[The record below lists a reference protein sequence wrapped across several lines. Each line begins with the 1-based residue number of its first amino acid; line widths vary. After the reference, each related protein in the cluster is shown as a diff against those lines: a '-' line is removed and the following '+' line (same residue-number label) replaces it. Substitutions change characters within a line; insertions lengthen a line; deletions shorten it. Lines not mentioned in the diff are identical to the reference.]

1 MADLSTAGP
10 FALNGL
16 SAADAAAKI
25 AAGEITSEAL
35 VGDCLARIE
44 AREAEVH
51 AWAFLDPDYALE
63 QATACDGET
72 AAGARRGPLHGV
84 PVGIKDILDTE
95 DMPTGHGS
103 VIYRG
108 DRPGRDSACVAALRA
123 AGAVILGKTVT
134 TEFASPFPAETRNPH
149 DAART
154 PGVSSSGSAAA
165 VADFMVPLA
174 NGTQTGGSVI
184 GPAGRCGVYG
194 YKASLDGLDR
204 GGIRHLKPNL
214 DTLGLFARAL
224 PDIALMRAASHGRAA
239 PATLD
244 IPAGHTPR
252 IGICRT
258 FAWDQAAAPV
268 VSAIATAA
276 AILSDAGA
284 RVSEV
289 TLPDYLREIEPDFP
303 VISGVEGARALAT
316 EARDHLE
323 TFNPWSRERFADAA
337 GVSEERYRQALAN
350 VAKGRAMLGALFADY
365 DVFITPSHPDEAPA
379 DVTSVISAVFNRLW
393 TQMYTPAIHLPL
405 FAGPNNMPIGFQ
417 VIGPQ
422 DADDA
427 AIAFAA
433 WIDRCMKQALG
444 DIPAR
449 TA

>member
-1 MADLSTAGP
+1 MADLGSKGP

-16 SAADAAAKI
+16 SATDAAAKI
-25 AAGEITSEAL
+25 AGGEITSEAL
-35 VGDCLARIE
+35 VADCLARIE
-44 AREAEVH
+44 AREGAVH
-51 AWAFLDPDYALE
+51 AWAFIDPDYALE
-63 QATACDGET
+63 QARARDGAGDGENPR
-72 AAGARRGPLHGV
+72 GALHGV
-84 PVGIKDILDTE
+84 PVGIKDILDTM

-103 VIYRG
+103 PIYRG
-108 DRPGRDSACVAALRA
+108 DRPGKDSACVAALRA

-134 TEFASPFPAETRNPH
+134 TAFASPYPAETRNPH
-149 DAART
+149 DATRT

-165 VADFMVPLA
+165 VADYMVPLA

-224 PDIALMRAASHGRAA
+224 PDIALMRAASHGRAEAA
-239 PATLD
+239 PLD

-258 FAWDQAAAPV
+258 FAWDEAAAPV
-268 VSAIATAA
+268 VAAIESAA

-284 RVSEV
+284 RVAEV

-303 VISGVEGARALAT
+303 VISGVEGARALAA

-323 TFNPWSRERFADAA
+323 TFNPWSRERLKESA
-337 GVSEERYRQALAN
+337 GVSEERYRRALAN

-365 DVFITPSHPDEAPA
+365 DVFITPSHPDEAPQ

-393 TQMYTPAIHLPL
+393 TQMYTPAVNLPL
-405 FAGPNNMPIGFQ
+405 FAGPNGLPVCFQ
-417 VIGPQ
+417 VIGAK
-422 DADDA
+422 DTDDA
-427 AIAFAA
+427 TLALAK
-433 WIDRCMKQALG
+433 WVDSHLREALG
-444 DIPAR
+444 DVPA
-449 TA
+449 AA